1 MIPFKKNILDL
12 NLKKKKH
19 ESAQNHT
26 TKQHTHVYCDTRHDT
41 SGGMRACLASN
52 CNTMIEVCTS

>member
-1 MIPFKKNILDL
+1 MIPFNKNILDL
-12 NLKKKKH
+12 NLKKKKKH

-41 SGGMRACLASN
+41 SGDMRRVSCLKL
-52 CNTMIEVCTS
+52 